1 MDSALVF
8 FWCLCMVGA
17 SVALREGRAWGWYLA
32 GVGLGAAMLSKYTGV
47 FVGFGALLAVIAH
60 RPWRWHL
67 RTPHPYL
74 AGLLAAVMFLP
85 VVVWNAQHDWA
96 SFRFQF
102 TDRFQGHTFSPI
114 NPLSYLAIQLFVA
127 TPVVLAGAVWLYARV
142 GCNRRRLLA
151 PRWLLAV
158 CFSLPLLAV
167 MSYKS
172 LSYGIRLNWTLPLYL
187 SLMPAIAQL
196 GFAYARRARKPLQ
209 AAAWPRAARATLW
222 GCSCLNI
229 LVLVYLLAL
238 EPSLHLIAAV
248 GPWRELAALVEKVEQ
263 RLEDETGQ
271 VPLVIG
277 EDKYRLASILA
288 FYRTPLEHNVRA
300 SDFTTSQWIIKGR
313 GLGYPYWAKRQLW
326 TTNDCVIV
334 NDANDIERCAPYFKQ
349 FILVDQFRLGRATYR
364 IAIGRGRRS

>member
-1 MDSALVF
+1 
-8 FWCLCMVGA
+8 
-17 SVALREGRAWGWYLA
+17 
-32 GVGLGAAMLSKYTGV
+32 MLSKYTGV

-60 RPWRWHL
+60 RPWRRHL

-102 TDRFQGHTFSPI
+102 TDRFQGHTFNPI

-142 GCNRRRLLA
+142 GCNRRRLLT

-158 CFSLPLLAV
+158 CFSAPLLAV

-187 SLMPAIAQL
+187 SLLPAIAQL
-196 GFAYARRARKPLQ
+196 GFAYARRARKPLR
-209 AAAWPRAARATLW
+209 AAAWPRAALATLW
-222 GCSCLNI
+222 VCSCLNI

-248 GPWRELAALVEKVEQ
+248 GPWRELATQVEKVGE
-263 RLEDETGQ
+263 RLEAETGQ
-271 VPLVIG
+271 EPLVIG
-277 EDKYRLASILA
+277 EDKYRLASVLA
-288 FYRTPLEHNVRA
+288 FYRTPLEHDVRA

-334 NDANDIERCAPYFKQ
+334 NDANDIERCAPYFKE
-349 FILVDQFRLGRATYR
+349 FILVDQFHLGRATYR
-364 IAIGRGRRS
+364 IAIGRGPRS